1 MYTFT
6 STSSKEEISNGDEQF
21 ERKLVVDT
29 TPTVLHYQCVNH
41 GYMGNSVQMNSN
53 VSSSGG
59 SAYTSS
65 FLSGSQSGT
74 QIFTVPFDAPNTLVY
89 QCTYHGGMVG
99 TLNIVT

>member
-1 MYTFT
+1 MHTFT
-6 STSSKEEISNGDEQF
+6 GTSSEEEISNGDEQF

-53 VSSSGG
+53 VSSGG
-59 SAYTSS
+59 SAYTSA
-65 FLSGSQSGT
+65 FLSGIQTRT

-89 QCTYHGGMVG
+89 QCTAHGGMVG
-99 TLNIVT
+99 NLIIVV